1 MAFERDEERRLI
13 RLAAA
18 GDREASA
25 AFIREYQP
33 SLRAYLLRLS
43 GRPEMAEDIAQAA
56 FVRVLTNLPRFVDRY
71 RFSPWLFTIAK
82 RLYVN
87 ARQKHAPLFN
97 TEAVAYERSNASGPG
112 VKAAATEVSA
122 HVRDALQHGLM
133 TLGEEQREIVVL
145 FHQLEWPI
153 ALIAEHMGMPEGT
166 IKSHLH
172 RSRKKLRAV
181 LAEHARHGSR
191 VREAWSDTASSPR
204 RVARAEEI
212 GARCPT
218 AIPICSGTASRTS
231 ESAAMTG
238 LSSRWIC
245 SSLRIAAIRGW
256 RPPRTPSSRMCCGVL
271 VLSAGLSRGASGR

>member
-43 GRPEMAEDIAQAA
+43 GKPEVAEDIAQEA
-56 FVRVLTNLPRFVDRY
+56 FVRVLTNLHRFDDRY
-71 RFSPWLFTIAK
+71 RFSTWLFTIAK

-97 TEAVAYERSNASGPG
+97 TEAVAYERSSSTGPG
-112 VKAAATEVSA
+112 ASAASREVST
-122 HVRDALQHGLM
+122 HVRDALQEALM
-133 TLGEEQREIVVL
+133 TLGEDQREIVVL
-145 FHQLEWPI
+145 FHQLDWPI
-153 ALIAEHMGMPEGT
+153 TLISQHMGMPEGT

-172 RSRKKLRAV
+172 RSRKKLRTV

-191 VREAWSDTASSPR
+191 VEEAWSD
-204 RVARAEEI
+204 
-212 GARCPT
+212 GAP
-218 AIPICSGTASRTS
+218 
-231 ESAAMTG
+231 SAA
-238 LSSRWIC
+238 
-245 SSLRIAAIRGW
+245 
-256 RPPRTPSSRMCCGVL
+256 
-271 VLSAGLSRGASGR
+271 SARVTA